1 MKMIW
6 LSHYRKSILILT
18 LSTLMLPWLPIYV
31 PQAQAQSVGER
42 ILNLFRRDRKQGRPS
57 GRSRGGAIRDESC
70 VPKGSKPLT
79 ALVPEN
85 EPGTTIAAHPT
96 FWFYLPVGRSE
107 KVTQAEFSLLDE
119 NQNLVLQQKMALPDA
134 PGIVSVKLP
143 ETEQPLEVGKQYK
156 WYFSIICDE
165 RQPSRNPEVWG
176 EVQRVKASPELVRQL
191 KTLPESEQY
200 IAFAEHDISQ
210 EALTQ
215 LALHRSINS
224 DAWMALLED
233 FKLKDVAN
241 AAITQLSPSAETRRD

>member
-1 MKMIW
+1 MIW
-6 LSHYRKSILILT
+6 LSRYQKSILILT
-18 LSTLMLPWLPIYV
+18 LSTLLLPLLPIYA

-42 ILNLFRRDRKQGRPS
+42 IMNLFRRERKQGRAS
-57 GRSRGGAIRDESC
+57 GRARGGAIRDTSC
-70 VPKGSKPLT
+70 VPLGSKPLT

-107 KVTQAEFSLLDE
+107 QATQAEFMLVDE
-119 NQNLVLQQKMALPDA
+119 NQRPVIEQPLKMALPDS

-165 RQPSRNPEVWG
+165 RELSRNSEVWG
-176 EVQRVKASPELVRQL
+176 EVKRVEASSELVRQL
-191 KTLPESEQY
+191 ETLPESQQYRAFVEQG
-200 IAFAEHDISQ
+200 ISQ

-215 LALHRSINS
+215 LALHRSIYS
-224 DAWMALLED
+224 DDWMKLLKYFELED
-233 FKLKDVAN
+233 VAD
-241 AAITQLSPSAETRRD
+241 AAIVQLNPSSETRR